1 MLTQPNLKHTFL
13 FPTKPTHLISLVER
27 HPQSPREIL
36 IVLDKQRHPRL
47 NRILIHLW
55 FWQLGLIV
63 HIDRSP

>member
-13 FPTKPTHLISLVER
+13 FPTKPTHLISLVKPSTI
-27 HPQSPREIL
+27 PQRDFD
-36 IVLDKQRHPRL
+36 VLDKQWLPRL
-47 NRILIHLW
+47 NRILIRLW

>member
-13 FPTKPTHLISLVER
+13 FPTKPIHLISLVKPSTI
-27 HPQSPREIL
+27 PQRDFDRTRQTAAL
-36 IVLDKQRHPRL
+36 RL
-47 NRILIHLW
+47 NRILIRLW